1 MARKSLDD
9 ILEGNDEPESPITEA
24 QAEVV
29 EQPEGQPRD
38 DGGKF
43 ASKGVEPQQG
53 TPEAEAVPPTADKLP
68 QEEYKAL
75 REEREKRQQL
85 EAQLETLRR
94 ESQQRPQ
101 EPQPPVSLWDNEEA
115 WGGQLVSQAVQQA
128 SYQSRLQMSEMLMA
142 QEVQDFSAVR
152 NQLFEFVGANPAINQ
167 QVAESQHPWKTAY
180 TLFKNQQTMQELG
193 ATDIETLR
201 AKIREEVL
209 AEAQAQAP
217 AAKIPPSLS
226 NQRSVASRS
235 GPAWSGPTPL
245 GDLIGN

>member
-1 MARKSLDD
+1 
-9 ILEGNDEPESPITEA
+9 
-24 QAEVV
+24 
-29 EQPEGQPRD
+29 
-38 DGGKF
+38 
-43 ASKGVEPQQG
+43 
-53 TPEAEAVPPTADKLP
+53 
-68 QEEYKAL
+68 
-75 REEREKRQQL
+75 
-85 EAQLETLRR
+85 
-94 ESQQRPQ
+94 
-101 EPQPPVSLWDNEEA
+101 
-115 WGGQLVSQAVQQA
+115 
-128 SYQSRLQMSEMLMA
+128 
-142 QEVQDFSAVR
+142 VQDFSAVR